1 MTNPNP
7 TESTGRW
14 PIVELRQYTLHAGR
28 RDTLIELFDREFIE
42 SQEALGIRVLAQFRD
57 LDAADRFVWLR
68 GFANMAD
75 RATLL
80 AAFYGGPVWQA
91 HCEPANATMIDS
103 DDVLL
108 LKPAFADAPA
118 AIETWQRADT
128 DSAAMGGALI
138 AVFGLAHGLAEA
150 PPDALVTALAQAL
163 ERACGTHAG
172 AYVTEAAAN
181 NFPPLPVREGER
193 VFVWIARFYRPVAR
207 DRLAGELRASAHLRP
222 LQVLRLSP
230 TKRSRF

>member
-1 MTNPNP
+1 MTNPSH

-28 RDTLIELFDREFIE
+28 RDALIELFDREFIE
-42 SQEALGIRVLAQFRD
+42 SQEALGMRVLAQFRD

-68 GFANMAD
+68 GFASMAA
-75 RATLL
+75 RAAGL
-80 AAFYGGPVWQA
+80 AAFYGGPVWKA
-91 HCEPANATMIDS
+91 HREAANATMIDS

-138 AVFGLAHGLAEA
+138 AVFDLADA
-150 PPDALVTALAQAL
+150 PPDALAAALALAL

-172 AYVTEAAAN
+172 AYVTEAAVN
-181 NFPPLPVREGER
+181 NFPALPVREGER
-193 VFVWIARFYRPVAR
+193 VFVWIARFYNPVAR
-207 DRLAGELRASAHLRP
+207 DRLAEELRASAHFTP

-230 TKRSRF
+230 TNRSRF